1 METLKT
7 VIYAAC
13 IVGIISTMIDIAS
26 PEGSMKKQLDVIV
39 GMILIMA
46 VAAPFMGG
54 NFTIRFSETSLS
66 SDSKV
71 VSEIKDYEKKAILQ
85 DAENKVSEY
94 FKSKMNN
101 NGIGVD
107 DIVIKTELNE
117 YNQIEI
123 KSVTVITSSDGKQ
136 IEDIIKSELP
146 EARIIIT
153 AGDNN

>member
-46 VAAPFMGG
+46 VAAPFMGS

-71 VSEIKDYEKKAILQ
+71 VSELKDYEKKAILQ

>member
-46 VAAPFMGG
+46 VAAPFMGS
-54 NFTIRFSETSLS
+54 NFTIRLSEKSLS

-71 VSEIKDYEKKAILQ
+71 VSELKDYEKKAILQ